1 MVDFYVL
8 FRLGIE
14 FRLELFK
21 ILLVFNRLLLFVL
34 RLMPVRMRRMGVA
47 VSMGV
52 RMAVFFYFLRNIL
65 NVFIILIL
73 NRF

>member
-1 MVDFYVL
+1 MVDFYVF

-34 RLMPVRMRRMGVA
+34 RLMPVRMRRMRVA
-47 VSMGV
+47 MNMRV
-52 RMAVFFYFLRNIL
+52 RMAVIIYLLRNIL

>member
-52 RMAVFFYFLRNIL
+52 RMAVIFYLFRNIL